1 MEGEKFSFIQRKLLK
16 EVAGHPVPLLYFF
29 KRRLILEAVFTAML
43 AAAGK
48 GTARW

>member
-16 EVAGHPVPLLYFF
+16 EVAGHPVPMLYFF

-43 AAAGK
+43 AATSK
-48 GTARW
+48 GAARR